1 MADEGKKEQATNL
14 DSKNL
19 DLTSEERLKDV
30 KRIIAVASGKG
41 GVGKS
46 TIAVNIAAALAADK
60 HKVGILD
67 ADIYGPSI
75 PMMLDITEM
84 PKSDGKKIYPSEKYG
99 MKAVSMGM
107 FVTAGEA
114 LIWRGPMIMKA
125 IQQFFDDVEWN
136 ELDYL
141 VIDLPPGTGDAQLSM
156 AQLVKVN
163 GAVVVT
169 TPQDVSFLDVT
180 RAVGMFKRVEVPI
193 LGIVENMSYF
203 KCPHCGEETEIFKKG
218 SNYIKAGQLGY
229 PLLAQLP
236 IDMQLPVSTDV
247 GKPIV
252 LEDPPSEIATRLI
265 NLARKVHGQ
274 LNEMEE
280 SKS

>member
-1 MADEGKKEQATNL
+1 MADEETKESA
-14 DSKNL
+14 SCPGAKPAE
-19 DLTSEERLKDV
+19 LTAENRLPNV

-60 HKVGILD
+60 HKVGLLD

-75 PMMLDITEM
+75 PMMLGITEM
-84 PKSDGKKIYPSEKYG
+84 PESDGKKIFPSEIYD

-107 FVTAGEA
+107 FVPAGEA

-125 IQQFFDDVEWN
+125 IQQFFDDVEWGD
-136 ELDYL
+136 LDYL

-156 AQLVKVN
+156 AQLIKVT

-169 TPQDVSFLDVT
+169 TPQDVAFLDVT
-180 RAVGMFKRVEVPI
+180 RAVAMFKRVEVPI

-203 KCPHCGEETEIFKKG
+203 KCPHCGEETEIFHKG
-218 SNYIKAGQLGY
+218 TNYMQAGQMGY

-236 IDMQLPVSTDV
+236 IDSKVPMSTDD

-252 LEDPPSEIATRLI
+252 LNDPTSESGTRLI
-265 NLARKVHGQ
+265 NLARKVHDQ
-274 LNEMEE
+274 LNKMEE
-280 SKS
+280 